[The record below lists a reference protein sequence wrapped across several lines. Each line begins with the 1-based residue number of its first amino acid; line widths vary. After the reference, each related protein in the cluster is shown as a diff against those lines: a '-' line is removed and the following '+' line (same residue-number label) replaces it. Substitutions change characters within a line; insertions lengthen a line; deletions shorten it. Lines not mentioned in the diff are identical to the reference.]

1 MGSIDRIQHAH
12 LAKNDLSLDTC
23 GFDSFELTV
32 LGVARRFFV
41 TFSNP
46 ESHCWMDAFEEAEQS
61 FPPPFGAT
69 LALAVMRTIRVLR
82 QARTTTFTFAHPDCP
97 ICERTITQEERY
109 LISILRA
116 VRKGRK
122 SEAMTHALLV
132 CEGGDPEQLVH
143 AFEVLCVIIGEGPLA

>member
-1 MGSIDRIQHAH
+1 MGRIDQIQHAH
-12 LAKNDLSLDTC
+12 LAKNDLPLETC

-41 TFSNP
+41 TFSHP
-46 ESHCWMDAFEEAEQS
+46 DSHCWMEAFEEAERS

-69 LALAVMRTIRVLR
+69 LALAVMRSIRMLR

-97 ICERTITQEERY
+97 ICDQTITQEERY
-109 LISILRA
+109 LISILQA
-116 VRKGRK
+116 VRKNRR
-122 SEAMTHALLV
+122 SEALTNAMLV
-132 CEGGDPEQLVH
+132 CEGADPEQLVQ